1 MTSKRVAASHP
12 ASTRCPR
19 ARSGSRARIWQP
31 IILGPWT
38 IALFASACQ
47 EGGTIQPE
55 DNPPVT
61 SAAIPAQTVHVGETV
76 TVDLSRH
83 FSDPDGDALTFT
95 ATTSDAGVTTVSVSG
110 SIATVAGVSQGDAT
124 VTATAHDGTGQSA
137 QQSFAVNIPNRPPL
151 PVGNIAD
158 LELSSQDTVMIDVSG
173 YFTDPDGDILTYAV
187 EISDESVA
195 MGTVTGETVTVVAVS
210 DGTISVAVTASDGGG
225 LSAEQSFSATVEL
238 RGDPRVEFFTASVA
252 AREGA
257 VAVLEFDA
265 QPAPRST
272 LEVGYTIGADDDP
285 ATADADEADHDGGS
299 GSTVQIPA
307 GANRATIRVTV
318 HDDSDIEATR
328 ELLTISL
335 NPPEN
340 GAGYTLGASAIAVLT
355 IEEGVCDRTQQV
367 RDAIVALT
375 QEEGCH
381 RPDDAD
387 LATIDTLNLGR
398 PTPTEEDAGQAAQ
411 RSLRSRSAVC
421 AQEHGP
427 VLQGSVEPPPTM
439 SSRCS
444 SGAFEPPL
452 SPPALPNQSA
462 SEAITA
468 LRAKDFSGLT
478 GLRSLWLSANELTEL
493 PDGIFSGLRQLQ
505 TIGLGWNRLRVLQSD
520 LLSDLV
526 RLERFSIHQNELT
539 RLPADLFAGRSRLT
553 ELWVSDNHLTSL
565 PAGIFSDLTD
575 LETLVL
581 TINRLEE
588 LPTGVFSGLSD
599 LRTLSLGSNRL
610 VDLQGGAFSDLT
622 SLEELRLGDNRL
634 TRLPPELFSN
644 LGSLRFLDLIENRI
658 EELEDAAFSSLSELR
673 QLWITDNHISTLKPG
688 VFSGLSGLDTL
699 SLWNNRIHDVEPG
712 VFTALTNLKMLDLG
726 GNQLGELKRDVFTGL
741 NHLDELWLIDAA
753 LSRLDPGVLNG
764 LPRLRKLVMP
774 KNRLDALADG
784 VFTGLPLL
792 EELVLY
798 QSGIG
803 ELSADAFAELP
814 RLRKLSLLGNR
825 LVTMPPGAFSN
836 LVRLESLWLGQNQLQ
851 RLPPDVFSD
860 LAALQALQLQDN
872 RIPELA
878 PGIFKGLSDLVE
890 FNVENNPGA
899 PFTLSVRLERKDT
912 LDVSAPGPANVVAT
926 IAEGAPFTM
935 TIPLSVLRG
944 TISTET
950 VVIERGQTT
959 SAEFTV
965 TLSSSSQTGT
975 QVFAGPAP
983 PVAQMI
989 HGIDVVAADTLTLFT
1004 VSADAAGAAP
1014 DMAGREG
1021 TGPPTAQAIPPVR
1034 MRSPRR
1040 RTVANRRDPQKVN

>member
-1 MTSKRVAASHP
+1 MATWTSFRALGW
-12 ASTRCPR
+12 CPTAQNR
-19 ARSGSRARIWQP
+19 LRARIWNP
-31 IILGPWT
+31 VIVGLWP
-38 IALFASACQ
+38 ALLFATGCRES
-47 EGGTIQPE
+47 GTTQPE
-55 DNPPVT
+55 NSSPVV
-61 SAAIPAQTVHVGETV
+61 SESIPAQTVHVGEAV
-76 TVDLSRH
+76 TVDLSRY

-110 SIATVAGVSQGDAT
+110 SNAVVAGVSQGDAT
-124 VTATAHDGTGQSA
+124 VTATAHDGNGQSA
-137 QQSFAVNIPNRPPL
+137 QQNFVVNIPNRPPL
-151 PVGNIAD
+151 PVGNIVD
-158 LELSSQDTVMIDVSG
+158 LELSSEDTVTIDVSA

-195 MGTVTGETVTVVAVS
+195 TGTVTGETVTVMAVS
-210 DGTISVAVTASDGGG
+210 DGTVAVVVTASDGGG
-225 LSAEQSFSATVEL
+225 LSAEQNFSATVEL
-238 RGDPRVEFFTASVA
+238 RGDPKVEFVLASVA

-257 VAVLEFDA
+257 TAEVELDV
-265 QPAPRST
+265 QPAPGST
-272 LEVGYTIGADDDP
+272 LEVGYAIGTDDDP
-285 ATADADEADHDGGS
+285 STTDADDADHDGGS
-299 GSTVQIPA
+299 GGTVQIPA
-307 GANRATIRVTV
+307 GASRATIRVTM

-328 ELLTISL
+328 EFLTISL
-335 NPPEN
+335 NPPED
-340 GAGYTLGASAIAVLT
+340 GAGYALGSSVAAVLR
-355 IEEGVCDRTQQV
+355 IEEGVCDRTPQV

-375 QEEGCH
+375 TEEGCH
-381 RPDDAD
+381 KPDAAD
-387 LATIDTLNLGR
+387 LATIDTLSLGG
-398 PTPTEEDAGQAAQ
+398 PTPTDEDAGQAAQ

-427 VLQGSVEPPPTM
+427 VLQGLVGAPRMT

-444 SGAFEPPL
+444 SEAFEPTL
-452 SPPALPNQSA
+452 SPPAWPNQSA

-468 LRAKDFSGLT
+468 LRARDFAGLT
-478 GLRSLWLSANELTEL
+478 GLEALWLSANELTEL
-493 PDGIFSGLRQLQ
+493 PDGIFSGLRQLRY
-505 TIGLGWNRLRVLQSD
+505 IGLDWNRLSVLQSD

-526 RLERFSIHQNELT
+526 RLEGFSIHKNEMT
-539 RLPADLFAGRSRLT
+539 RLPADLFAGLSRLT
-553 ELWVSDNHLTSL
+553 ELWMADNHLTTL
-565 PAGIFSDLTD
+565 PAGIFSDLTN
-575 LETLVL
+575 LEKLVL
-581 TINRLEE
+581 NENRLEE

-599 LRTLSLGSNRL
+599 LRTLSLSSNRL

-622 SLEELRLGDNRL
+622 SLEELWLGDNRL

-673 QLWITDNHISTLKPG
+673 QLWIRDNRISTLKPG

-741 NHLDELWLIDAA
+741 DHLDELWLIDAA

-825 LVTMPPGAFSN
+825 LVTVPPGAFSN
-836 LVRLESLWLGQNQLQ
+836 LVRLESLWLAANQLQ

-860 LAALQALQLQDN
+860 LMALQTLNLQDN

-890 FNVENNPGA
+890 FSVQGNPGA
-899 PFTLSVRLERKDT
+899 PFALSVRLERRDNSD
-912 LDVSAPGPANVVAT
+912 LSASGPAQVVVT
-926 IAEGAPFTM
+926 IDEGAPFTM
-935 TIPLSVLRG
+935 TIPLSVVRG

-950 VVIERGQTT
+950 VVIERGKTT

-965 TLSSSSQTGT
+965 TLSSSSRTGA

-983 PVAQMI
+983 PVAPMI
-989 HGIDVVAADTLTLFT
+989 HGIHVVAADTLTLFT
-1004 VSADAAGAAP
+1004 VSADAASAAP
-1014 DMAGREG
+1014 DMAEREG
-1021 TGPPTAQAIPPVR
+1021 AGSPTAQALPPVS
-1034 MRSPRR
+1034 MRSTRR